1 MCKIS
6 NLKENPFTKFSA
18 EEELEILDSIF
29 YKPSF
34 YSGMRSLLMEGNS
47 RSILGQ
53 RGQGKSVLVHKL
65 NKDLV
70 RKGCLPLMIHRYD
83 GMPLSDNAC
92 HFLYKIVQS
101 FTLELARKFVDQ
113 TLSISDVPKDLQDK
127 FFALVELFYDKQWA
141 DSFVESMESI
151 KEKKAS
157 NCFKRWIN
165 KKLINIVNPMINN
178 VLLICGE
185 TIRYTILGRK
195 GNSAELEQHKGIALQ
210 GFGLSEFKTLSL
222 CDADKIDKNE
232 YIQILK
238 VLMNIVKHTH
248 LKSVVVM
255 FDKVDE
261 FGELKSDVKAVSLF
275 MKDILTD
282 TDLLYTPKLGIVFS
296 LWSEV
301 SRTLNNMGVRFDKF
315 PTIDIRWNKG
325 DMEKIINKR
334 LLFFSKNQ
342 EVPVTLNSLLPEPG
356 MKDIVLELA
365 DFSPRLLI
373 QLLGDINNC
382 DHRESFSAF
391 SADAIASGTMKFCK
405 NFDYVSLRPFKI
417 GGNSDLKDW
426 INKLLAIRNNT
437 FTAVEYASCVNVS
450 KGTAYKHIES
460 LQRLELIRKQSLQI
474 ENGAEK
480 YEVLDPR
487 IKFLMSRGV
496 VSLD

>member
-1 MCKIS
+1 
-6 NLKENPFTKFSA
+6 
-18 EEELEILDSIF
+18 
-29 YKPSF
+29 
-34 YSGMRSLLMEGNS
+34 
-47 RSILGQ
+47 
-53 RGQGKSVLVHKL
+53 
-65 NKDLV
+65 
-70 RKGCLPLMIHRYD
+70 
-83 GMPLSDNAC
+83 
-92 HFLYKIVQS
+92 
-101 FTLELARKFVDQ
+101 
-113 TLSISDVPKDLQDK
+113 
-127 FFALVELFYDKQWA
+127 
-141 DSFVESMESI
+141 
-151 KEKKAS
+151 
-157 NCFKRWIN
+157 
-165 KKLINIVNPMINN
+165 
-178 VLLICGE
+178 
-185 TIRYTILGRK
+185 
-195 GNSAELEQHKGIALQ
+195 
-210 GFGLSEFKTLSL
+210 
-222 CDADKIDKNE
+222 
-232 YIQILK
+232 
-238 VLMNIVKHTH
+238 
-248 LKSVVVM
+248 
-255 FDKVDE
+255 
-261 FGELKSDVKAVSLF
+261 
-275 MKDILTD
+275 
-282 TDLLYTPKLGIVFS
+282 LLYTPKFGIVFS

-315 PTIDIRWNKG
+315 PTIDIRWNKD

-356 MKDIVLELA
+356 MKDVVLELA

-405 NFDYVSLRPFKI
+405 NFDYVSLRPFKT

-437 FTAVEYASCVNVS
+437 FTAGEYASCVNVS
-450 KGTAYKHIES
+450 KGTAYKHMES